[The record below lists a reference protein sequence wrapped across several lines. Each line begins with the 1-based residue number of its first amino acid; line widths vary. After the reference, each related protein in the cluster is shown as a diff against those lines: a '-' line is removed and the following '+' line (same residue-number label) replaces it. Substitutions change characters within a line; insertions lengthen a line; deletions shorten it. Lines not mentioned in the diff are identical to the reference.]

1 MNMKKSDSDRGI
13 RPAFLGL
20 MAVALALICV
30 PVWLLTR
37 RAPPPSPVEEP
48 PPVVETPAPAEPAVA
63 AVPAPAP
70 PPAQA
75 RPNTLEGQWGI
86 QVSSV
91 GLVMSGG
98 AVEFRY
104 QVVDAERAL
113 LLAQGMASAYL
124 IDQATG
130 TKLSLTP
137 PTAQVQGPSAAH
149 SRARMARQGGS
160 FPPSPNRLS
169 IGMVNSLLL
178 PNPGGILKSGSVV
191 TVVVGG
197 IQAQNVPVQ

>member
-37 RAPPPSPVEEP
+37 RPPPPSPVEEP

-104 QVVDAERAL
+104 LVVDAERAL

-130 TKLSLTP
+130 TKLSMTP
-137 PTAQVQGPSAAH
+137 PTPQGPSAAH

>member
-1 MNMKKSDSDRGI
+1 M
-13 RPAFLGL
+13 
-20 MAVALALICV
+20 
-30 PVWLLTR
+30 
-37 RAPPPSPVEEP
+37 
-48 PPVVETPAPAEPAVA
+48 VETPAPAEPAVA

-104 QVVDAERAL
+104 LVVDAERAL

-130 TKLSLTP
+130 TKLSMTP
-137 PTAQVQGPSAAH
+137 PTPQGPSAAH
-149 SRARMARQGGS
+149 SRKRVVRWMGGS
-160 FPPSPNRLS
+160 TQVSKRSRRSSIVALLS
-169 IGMVNSLLL
+169 RVCS
-178 PNPGGILKSGSVV
+178 S
-191 TVVVGG
+191 
-197 IQAQNVPVQ
+197 